1 MKTTAVQ
8 ENTSFDV
15 QAAESRV
22 NEIRSKNSEL
32 NSECER
38 IINNE
43 VQILLQI
50 ILRNVSINKNSQ
62 IALIAREDSFEIKYI
77 YDLESKHNRAIK
89 ISFAQKSDVMTFGD
103 EMKGTAKEK
112 GINIGDIYDVD
123 FDSISTNLLRNGS
136 IDDMDCVILYGYI
149 ANEIKT
155 NGDFITVLMGMYR
168 KLRVLWSEIN
178 NGFSEA
184 RTLNEN
190 KQKHFLNIYKNEFS
204 KKIKE
209 NTVIIVKDHKKEFVH
224 FTAIKVHRL
233 QNTTGYFTHEY
244 GETKKIFNTS
254 NKQLYGLLINTNHDW
269 NEKRHKIEEI
279 IDGLARNKYEGDKV
293 EFMSWDDYLAMKS
306 QISEEREKISNG
318 ELPKCSEEYL
328 RINHL
333 NR

>member
-15 QAAESRV
+15 QAAEVRI

-77 YDLESKHNRAIK
+77 YDLESRHNRAIK
-89 ISFAQKSDVMTFGD
+89 ISFAQRSDIMGFGSEIKD
-103 EMKGTAKEK
+103 SAKK
-112 GINIGDIYDVD
+112 KAIKIGDIYDVD
-123 FDSISTNLLRNGS
+123 FDSIRTNLLRNGS

-178 NGFSEA
+178 DGFSEA
-184 RTLNEN
+184 RTLNEK

-254 NKQLYGLLINTNHDW
+254 NKQLYGFSINTNHDW

-318 ELPKCSEEYL
+318 ELPKLAENYL
-328 RINHL
+328 RINYL

>member
-32 NSECER
+32 NSDCER

-123 FDSISTNLLRNGS
+123 FDSIRTNLLRNGS
-136 IDDMDCVILYGYI
+136 IDDMDCLILYGYI
-149 ANEIKT
+149 ANQIKT
-155 NGDFITVLMGMYR
+155 NGEFITYLQDMYK
-168 KLRVLWSEIN
+168 KLRVLWNEIYD
-178 NGFSEA
+178 GWSEA
-184 RTLNEN
+184 RNLQEE
-190 KQKHFLNIYKNEFS
+190 KQKYFLNMYKKEFS
-204 KKIKE
+204 DKIKE
-209 NTVIIVKDHKKEFVH
+209 NTVIIIKDHKKEFVH

-244 GETKKIFNTS
+244 GETRKIFRTD
-254 NKQLYGLLINTNHDW
+254 KEQLYSLSINTNHDW
-269 NEKRHKIEEI
+269 NEKRHKIEQI
-279 IDGLARNKYEGDKV
+279 IDGLARNKYNGDKV
-293 EFMSWDDYLAMKS
+293 EFMSWDNYLAMKS

-318 ELPKCSEEYL
+318 ELPKLAENYL
-328 RINHL
+328 RINYL
-333 NR
+333 NK